1 MAIKIEQIK
10 GLKVPNTFIEI
21 VSKEIAFS
29 ECFSDK
35 AKSLTLNFK
44 DPEYGPEAGGF
55 HPVEVRLEKHTNNW
69 QFEYVTDFSYQGN
82 VYPELV
88 KEIDICFSSKRVFHL
103 LVGWLNHH
111 EAKELFALFISNFVE
126 YYRTG
131 CYQVSI
137 TCD

>member
-1 MAIKIEQIK
+1 MTIKIEQIK

-21 VSKEIAFS
+21 VTKEVAL
-29 ECFSDK
+29 SDFYSDE
-35 AKSLTLNFK
+35 AKSLTLNFR
-44 DPEYGPEAGGF
+44 DPEYGPEIGGF
-55 HPVEVRLEKHTNNW
+55 HPVEVRLEKHINNW
-69 QFEYVTDFSYQGN
+69 QFTYITDFSYLGN

-88 KEIDICFSSKRVFHL
+88 KEIDICFSSKCVFYLH
-103 LVGWLNHH
+103 VGWLDHH
-111 EAKELFALFISNFVE
+111 EAKELFTLFVSNFVE

>member
-29 ECFSDK
+29 ECSSDK

-44 DPEYGPEAGGF
+44 DPEYGPEIGGY
-55 HPVEVRLEKHTNNW
+55 HPVEVRLEKQTNNW
-69 QFEYVTDFSYQGN
+69 KFAYVTDFSYQGRHT
-82 VYPELV
+82 PELV
-88 KEIDICFSSKRVFHL
+88 KEIDICFSSNRVFHL

-111 EAKELFALFISNFVE
+111 EAKELFALFISNFIE